1 MESKTWAIIGG
12 GNGGQA
18 LAGHLGLM
26 GHKTRLYDIFS
37 ATIEAVNAKK
47 AVTLKGAVTG
57 EGPVEF
63 ATGDIKEALEGAD
76 HIMIV
81 VPAMAHAELAE
92 LMAPHLKDGASVY
105 LHPGAAL
112 GALEFYCLIKK
123 FGCQADV
130 TVSEI
135 DILVYAC
142 RAEKPGVVNIMGI
155 KQALRLGTIP
165 AARNAETL
173 GPFKD
178 CFPQTMGVKNVLA
191 TTMAYG
197 NAVLHPGPSLL
208 NVSMIESKYDWRYY
222 IDGFSPSIGAF
233 TEKLDR
239 ERLEICRALGVDCLS
254 IIEWLNMAY
263 NLKATSVSEA
273 TSGNP
278 AYQEVKEQKSMYT
291 RYVLED
297 IPNGLVPYIELARL
311 FDIPTPCMDT
321 MVQLA
326 YLMLDEKEFP
336 PKRTLERMG
345 LGGLSGE
352 ELKRFVTEGK

>member
-1 MESKTWAIIGG
+1 MGSKTWAIIGG

-26 GHKTRLYDIFS
+26 GHKTRVYDIFPE
-37 ATIEAVNAKK
+37 TIAAINAKK
-47 AVTLKGAVTG
+47 AVTIKGAVNG
-57 EGPVEF
+57 EGPVEL
-63 ATGDIKEALEGAD
+63 ATGDIKEAMDGAD
-76 HIMIV
+76 YIMIV

-92 LMAPHLKDGASVY
+92 QMAPHLKDGAFVY

-123 FGCQADV
+123 FGCRAEV

-142 RAEKPGVVNIMGI
+142 RAEKAGVVNIMGI
-155 KQALRLGTIP
+155 KQSLQLGTIP
-165 AARNAETL
+165 ARRNAEAL
-173 GPFKD
+173 APFQE
-178 CFPQTMGVKNVLA
+178 CFPQTRGVKNVLA

-222 IDGFSPSIGAF
+222 VDGFTPSIGAF

-239 ERLEICRALGVDCLS
+239 ERLEICKALDLECDS
-254 IIEWLNMAY
+254 IVEWLNKAY
-263 NLKATSVSEA
+263 KLTGKTIAES

-278 AYQEVKEQKSMYT
+278 AYQEVKGQKSMYT

-311 FDIPTPCMDT
+311 FGVQTPCMDT

-326 YLMLDEKEFP
+326 YLMMDEKEFP

-345 LGGLSGE
+345 LGGISGE